1 MSYNLKYTSKEE
13 RQRKETEALFKNPR
27 YAREAWKSV
36 GIAILNSPAQ
46 APIDMEDPTLDN
58 LIEHYSFNSL
68 CKDVATIVEGDRK
81 EPTELEMIFR
91 CQAIHARH
99 NTNAAVFVRDTVG
112 GKPVDES
119 KVEQTNVNMF
129 EQLSDDELEM
139 LIAYREKKEEEA
151 AAAQRDAATAISD
164 LVEQDATLY
173 SADIQHDGGENNG

>member
-1 MSYNLKYTSKEE
+1 MSYNIKYTSKEE

-46 APIDMEDPTLDN
+46 APINMEVPTLDN
-58 LIEHYSFNSL
+58 LIEHYSFDSL
-68 CKDVATIVEGDRK
+68 CKDVATIVEGNRK

-119 KVEQTNVNMF
+119 KVEQTNYNMF
-129 EQLSDDELEM
+129 EQLSDDELEI
-139 LIAYREKKEEEA
+139 LVQYREQQ
-151 AAAQRDAATAISD
+151 AAAQRDAATATSSD
-164 LVEQDATLY
+164 LVEQDASLT
-173 SADIQHDGGENNG
+173 SDDIQHDGGDTNG